1 MDSTCVRKTALGLLS
16 FVFVAAVFSPAAAAQ
31 SVTSASAPPAFQGSV
46 PAVLPSSGSFP
57 LSLSE
62 AIERGLRSNLGAI
75 SADDAFRQ
83 AEGRRTAALSQL
95 LPNVSGY
102 LREVDEQLNLASF
115 GFKFNIP
122 PSLGFTIP
130 SIVGPF
136 NYFDLRATLTQRLVD
151 VSSLR
156 SYQSSR
162 EDARAGELSA
172 KDARE
177 IVVTVVASGYMQ
189 AIAMA
194 ARVDSA
200 QAQATTAQAIFQQAS
215 DRFAAGLNARI
226 DVTRSKVELQTVLE
240 RLTQAR
246 ADEAKQRIAFARLI
260 GLPPGQNVTLADS
273 LPYAPMEN
281 MTLEQAIELA
291 AQNRADLKAAEAELH
306 AAELS
311 RKAVSAERLPVL
323 DFSGDYG
330 AIGPT
335 PSNSHGT
342 FTAVGELRFPI
353 WQGGRVR
360 GELEQADAVV
370 AQRRAEYQNLRAQV
384 EADVRS
390 AFLDLNAAA
399 EQVSVAQSRRELA
412 QDELRQSR
420 DRFASGVADTVEV
433 VQAQEMVA
441 SAEQDYIASLY
452 AHNLAKAGIA
462 RAVGQAEKLILVL
475 LRRP

>member
-1 MDSTCVRKTALGLLS
+1 MDSNRIRQTALRLLLFAS
-16 FVFVAAVFSPAAAAQ
+16 GAAVFSSVAAAQ
-31 SVTSASAPPAFQGSV
+31 SATIVSAPPLFQGSV
-46 PAVLPSSGSFP
+46 PVVSLSSGSLP
-57 LSLSE
+57 LSLND

-75 SADDAFRQ
+75 SAHDAFRG
-83 AEGRRTAALSQL
+83 AEGRRTSALSQL
-95 LPNVSGY
+95 LPNLSGY
-102 LREVDEQLNLASF
+102 LREVDEQINLASF
-115 GFKFNIP
+115 GFKFNVP

-136 NYFDLRATLTQRLVD
+136 NYFDLRAALTQRLVD

-162 EDARAGELSA
+162 EAARASELSA

-177 IVVTVVASGYMQ
+177 IVVTVVTSGYMQ
-189 AIAMA
+189 AIAMT

-215 DRFAAGLNARI
+215 DRFAAGLSARI
-226 DVTRSKVELQTVLE
+226 DVTRSKVELQTVQE
-240 RLTQAR
+240 RLTQVR
-246 ADEAKQRIAFARLI
+246 ADEAKQRIAFARVI
-260 GLPPGQNVTLADS
+260 GLPPGQTFTLTDS

-291 AQNRADLKAAEAELH
+291 AQYRADLKAAEAQLH

-311 RKAVSAERLPVL
+311 RKSVSAERLPVL

-330 AIGPT
+330 VIGPN

-342 FTAVGELRFPI
+342 FTAMGELRFPI

-360 GELEQADAVV
+360 GELEQADAAV
-370 AQRRAEYQNLRAQV
+370 AQCRAEYQNLRAQV

-399 EQVSVAQSRRELA
+399 EQVSVAQSRSELA

-433 VQAQEMVA
+433 VQGQEMVA

-452 AHNLAKAGIA
+452 AHNLAKADIA